1 MSTLMIRSSSRSG
14 SECQEQEQE
23 RCQGQRQEH
32 ESVPMVIQPYF
43 VAIHTTIVRCA
54 LCIWS
59 WQYSVS
65 PPSARHASLATRN

>member
-1 MSTLMIRSSSRSG
+1 VAVPG
-14 SECQEQEQE
+14 WPGAVPGQY
-23 RCQGQRQEH
+23 QGQRQEH
-32 ESVPMVIQPYF
+32 ESVSMIIQPYF